1 MKVSKYTKLGFLI
14 VVSIFILVW
23 GLSYLKGND
32 IFKKSDDYH
41 VIYSRIEGLSASN
54 DVMLSGYKIGQVKN
68 IQFLPDHSGR
78 LLVTFSIDSSVKLP
92 INTIAQIVSSDFMG
106 TRVIKINLGSGQG
119 FYANND
125 TIPGDVESDLKEQVS
140 MQVLPIKNRAEELLG
155 TLDSAIT
162 VLTVIFNEDARQNLS
177 ESFEN
182 INQTIFNIEKATA
195 DLQEVVASNKTSV
208 TKIITNLDTITT
220 TFSNSTE
227 EFENTLKNLSAL
239 SDTLANISVSPML
252 QNIFDATDKINALLV
267 QLESTDNTAG
277 LLLND
282 SELYENLNLLT
293 DNMNLLLSD
302 IRVNPERYLNFSAVD
317 LGRKVYVNAAGEAAG
332 NIIFKVH
339 LVSSENQVS
348 TESERFKGLGE
359 IEEFE
364 ASGAFSYLVGST
376 GSFTDIVELHE
387 KALQKFPDATIV
399 AFKNGRLIKLE
410 RALKSLR

>member
-1 MKVSKYTKLGFLI
+1 
-14 VVSIFILVW
+14 VSIAILIW

-68 IQFLPDHSGR
+68 IRFLPDHSGR

-92 INTIAQIVSSDFMG
+92 VNTVAQIVSSDLMG
-106 TRVIKINLGSGQG
+106 TRVIKINLGSGQE

-140 MQVLPIKNRAEELLG
+140 MQVLPIKNRAEELLS

-162 VLTVIFNEDARQNLS
+162 VLTVIFNEDARKNLS

-182 INQTIFNIEKATA
+182 INQTIFNIEKATS
-195 DLQEVVASNKTSV
+195 DLQEVVASNKNNVS
-208 TKIITNLDTITT
+208 KIITNLDAITT
-220 TFSNSTE
+220 TFSNSTA
-227 EFENTLKNLSAL
+227 EFKNTLKNLSAL
-239 SDTLANISVSPML
+239 SDTLANLPVSPL
-252 QNIFDATDKINALLV
+252 LKNIFDATEKINVVMA
-267 QLESTDNTAG
+267 QLESSDNTAG

-282 SELYENLNLLT
+282 NQLYENINLLADNLNLLL
-293 DNMNLLLSD
+293 ND
-302 IRVNPERYLNFSAVD
+302 IRVSPERYLSFSAVD
-317 LGRKVYVNAAGEAAG
+317 LGRKVYVNAAGETTG
-332 NIIFKVH
+332 NILFKVH
-339 LVSSENQVS
+339 LISSESQVS
-348 TESERFKGLGE
+348 TESVRFEGLGE

-364 ASGAFSYLVGST
+364 ASGAYSYLVGST
-376 GSFTDIVELHE
+376 GSFTEIVELQE
-387 KALQKFPDATIV
+387 KALKKFPDATIV